1 MRRLIHALTRNH
13 AWTDPESPDRRLRGR
28 AYAVPFAEVWRAA
41 LETARERPRWTVT
54 EASARDGV
62 IEAEARTALW
72 RFVDDVQV
80 RVWLDDDG
88 STRVD
93 LSSQSRVGSA
103 DLGTNARRIAR
114 FLHALDRR
122 LLPRGGWRETAK
134 ASSRR

>member
-1 MRRLIHALTRNH
+1 M
-13 AWTDPESPDRRLRGR
+13 
-28 AYAVPFAEVWRAA
+28 WRAA
-41 LETARERPRWTVT
+41 LETARARPRWTVT

-72 RFVDDVQV
+72 RFVDDVEV
-80 RVWLDDDG
+80 RVWLDGDG

-93 LSSQSRVGSA
+93 LTSQSRVGSA

-122 LLPRGGWRETAK
+122 LLPRVGRRETAK
-134 ASSRR
+134 ASNSR

>member
-1 MRRLIHALTRNH
+1 MRLIAALTRSR

-28 AYAVPFAEVWRAA
+28 AYAVPFARVWRAA
-41 LETARERPRWTVT
+41 GETARAQKRWTVT
-54 EASARDGV
+54 AVDARNGV

-72 RFVDDVQV
+72 KFVDDVQV
-80 RVWLDDDG
+80 RVWLDEHG

-93 LSSQSRVGSA
+93 VTSASRGWPA

-122 LLPRGGWRETAK
+122 LDGHDGRKKSPK
-134 ASSRR
+134 ASSGR